1 MTHPDPERNK
11 AQAEFLVHCAPGDR
25 RFHELMFLVGNAT
38 YRYHQLAK
46 DLAPTEKDWQEWI
59 AGLNE
64 PFKSGM
70 IKEGFE
76 KGKTILAFTRY
87 VMEKHDLGLSDYL
100 KENID
105 PKDLEEFN
113 QLTK

>member
-11 AQAEFLVHCAPGDR
+11 AQAEFLAHCAPEDR
-25 RFHELMFLVGNAT
+25 RFHELMFMVGNAT
-38 YRYHQLAK
+38 YRYHLAAK
-46 DLAPTEKDWQEWI
+46 DLDPSEADWKEWI
-59 AGLNE
+59 DGLNE

-76 KGKTILAFTRY
+76 KGKGILAFTRY
-87 VMEKHDLGLSDYL
+87 VMEKHDFGLSDYL

-105 PKDLEEFN
+105 AKDLEEFN